1 MSLEQSEGSVLSEDA
16 LDTEDDALDTGDD
29 LDVSVDEL
37 DTPDEADRH
46 GHFTNRTKQCII
58 QNVEHNF
65 KKCHNSLLTSSCGKQ
80 GSQKSQTWV
89 QEQNQV
95 EPRRTATTGCGGASR
110 WESKSIALTCKAL
123 SHTKESFLTE
133 VFKRK

>member
-46 GHFTNRTKQCII
+46 GHFTNRA
-58 QNVEHNF
+58 
-65 KKCHNSLLTSSCGKQ
+65 SSTTC
-80 GSQKSQTWV
+80 SVTL
-89 QEQNQV
+89 
-95 EPRRTATTGCGGASR
+95 RTVIKVC
-110 WESKSIALTCKAL
+110 
-123 SHTKESFLTE
+123 
-133 VFKRK
+133 